1 MREHTLDYQLLMKA
15 VYAATSASGTVYPN
29 DYNYVAI
36 SLDAVRSV
44 LSSFK
49 PGPWS
54 PELSDSEEK
63 ARRLW
68 YLFKDMHP
76 FSACGI
82 IRLSAPVPQD
92 IVGVVTIE
100 DLQLGYKHERFT
112 SSDDSWMGEEML
124 YDDMLCDDISEYIDT
139 RPFAATYRIG
149 QKADAGPGAAPG
161 KSLAG
166 NLGAS
171 LGKSWLG
178 KAVDAQ
184 TQSSSI
190 DPSVP
195 EMTLIDPSTKQ
206 IFKRSWGGTF
216 GVGSWPISS
225 IRAFAVWF

>member
-36 SLDAVRSV
+36 PLESVRSV
-44 LSSFK
+44 LASFK
-49 PGPWS
+49 PGSWS

-68 YLFKDMHP
+68 YMFKDMYP

-82 IRLSAPVPQD
+82 IRLSAPIPQD
-92 IVGVVTIE
+92 LVGLVTIE
-100 DLQLGYKHERFT
+100 DLQMGFKYE
-112 SSDDSWMGEEML
+112 SYASDFGSWLDEDML
-124 YDDMLCDDISEYIDT
+124 YDDISEYVDI
-139 RPFAATYRIG
+139 RPFVATTGLHQKTDAKARAGLDKPRQAKAA
-149 QKADAGPGAAPG
+149 DS
-161 KSLAG
+161 KSYE
-166 NLGAS
+166 S
-171 LGKSWLG
+171 F
-178 KAVDAQ
+178 
-184 TQSSSI
+184 
-190 DPSVP
+190 VP